1 MGAVAAFRL
10 VAQVKA
16 LPRTRCVTMMMGRVM
31 TVTMMLGR
39 VRMRMVMTMRMGKS
53 LVNVIAFGLANLV
66 NTCPKLYQTKV
77 VEVFLIFSKPD
88 HLCFRSGK
96 TARKTIADLADG
108 KAVKIPPT
116 IEDPTV
122 YKGVK
127 EALQII
133 GYALDAPDPV
143 L

>member
-1 MGAVAAFRL
+1 M
-10 VAQVKA
+10 
-16 LPRTRCVTMMMGRVM
+16 
-31 TVTMMLGR
+31 
-39 VRMRMVMTMRMGKS
+39 
-53 LVNVIAFGLANLV
+53 
-66 NTCPKLYQTKV
+66 
-77 VEVFLIFSKPD
+77 FLTFSKPGY
-88 HLCFRSGK
+88 LCFRSGK

>member
-1 MGAVAAFRL
+1 M
-10 VAQVKA
+10 
-16 LPRTRCVTMMMGRVM
+16 
-31 TVTMMLGR
+31 
-39 VRMRMVMTMRMGKS
+39 
-53 LVNVIAFGLANLV
+53 
-66 NTCPKLYQTKV
+66 
-77 VEVFLIFSKPD
+77 
-88 HLCFRSGK
+88 CFRSGK

-122 YKGVK
+122 YKGLK
-127 EALQII
+127 EALQMI

>member
-1 MGAVAAFRL
+1 MAMGGAWAKTL
-10 VAQVKA
+10 YCCPSKCIAQNLIEVK
-16 LPRTRCVTMMMGRVM
+16 PC
-31 TVTMMLGR
+31 
-39 VRMRMVMTMRMGKS
+39 
-53 LVNVIAFGLANLV
+53 
-66 NTCPKLYQTKV
+66 Y
-77 VEVFLIFSKPD
+77 
-88 HLCFRSGK
+88 LCFRSGK

-122 YKGVK
+122 YKGLK

-133 GYALDAPDPV
+133 GYVLDAPDPV

>member
-1 MGAVAAFRL
+1 M
-10 VAQVKA
+10 AQCDYLLA
-16 LPRTRCVTMMMGRVM
+16 LDTSEG
-31 TVTMMLGR
+31 
-39 VRMRMVMTMRMGKS
+39 
-53 LVNVIAFGLANLV
+53 IALNLV
-66 NTCPKLYQTKV
+66 KPSKLSAHWV
-77 VEVFLIFSKPD
+77 VN
-88 HLCFRSGK
+88 LCFRSGK